1 MGFLRR
7 FFGGG
12 RRKQGRRRPGVMAL
26 HDLERVEEE
35 LRKVGRGSAAAA
47 RLLNRAGDLHLA
59 RDDRP
64 AALRRYGEAIDS
76 YLKSGEYDSAMAVC
90 RKIIRVVP
98 DVIRTRRTLAW
109 LCIGK
114 GFLEIAREQIDAYV
128 TASQEAGL
136 EELAVQQIRLMSQ
149 YVERPEFREFLAGK
163 LEELGGDEAADAVRR
178 GEASDSARSA
188 GWDTVVFGALL
199 TPEELRKAAEEGV
212 DLQVPAS
219 ERPKGSDIY
228 LFDPDKD

>member
-1 MGFLRR
+1 MGFLKRI
-7 FFGGG
+7 FGGG
-12 RRKQGRRRPGVMAL
+12 DDDEDRRRPAVMSL
-26 HDLERVEEE
+26 QNLRRVEEE
-35 LRKVGRGSAAAA
+35 LERAGRGTAAAA

-59 RDDRP
+59 QEDRP
-64 AALRRYGEAIDS
+64 GALKRYGEAIDA

-128 TASQEAGL
+128 AASRESGL
-136 EELAVQQIRLMSQ
+136 EELAVQQLQLMAQ
-149 YVERPEFREFLAGK
+149 YVDRSDFREFLAER
-163 LEELGGDEAADAVRR
+163 LDELDAGDEAERVRR

-188 GWDTVVFGALL
+188 GWDTIVFGALL
-199 TPEELRKAAEEGV
+199 TPEELRKAAAEGI
-212 DLQVPAS
+212 DIQAPTAD
-219 ERPKGSDIY
+219 RPRVSDFY
-228 LFDPDKD
+228 LFDPEKE